1 MKQEK
6 IICNETNSKLI
17 FQSFDNTNNNKIN
30 CTSAQ
35 EINRCLENNWGTVKV
50 WKRKT
55 ILRLKKN
62 NYLKDK

>member
-17 FQSFDNTNNNKIN
+17 FQSFDNKNNNKIN

-35 EINRCLENNWGTVKV
+35 ETNRCLENNWGIVKI
-50 WKRKT
+50 WKRKNYFE
-55 ILRLKKN
+55 IKKQ
-62 NYLKDK
+62 